1 MSPPASGRKPILPPK
16 KKPKKKK
23 QKKNKK
29 PLLKQ
34 YKGRDGLPEVIS
46 VKELVNISDEKKSEL
61 QAKVEEGKTLL
72 FVWVR
77 EGLGIQWDHIDN
89 PRKFLFDSLNETFT
103 DAQVKRMDWP
113 KVTRRSDRDQYS
125 HPLVAHYTRDALSVS
140 RKGQSPDE
148 QALRSLDVRRS

>member
-23 QKKNKK
+23 QQKNKK

-46 VKELVNISDEKKSEL
+46 VKELVNISEQQKSVL
-61 QAKVEEGKTLL
+61 QAKVEQGKTLL

-77 EGLGIQWDHIDN
+77 EG
-89 PRKFLFDSLNETFT
+89 
-103 DAQVKRMDWP
+103 
-113 KVTRRSDRDQYS
+113 
-125 HPLVAHYTRDALSVS
+125 
-140 RKGQSPDE
+140 
-148 QALRSLDVRRS
+148 